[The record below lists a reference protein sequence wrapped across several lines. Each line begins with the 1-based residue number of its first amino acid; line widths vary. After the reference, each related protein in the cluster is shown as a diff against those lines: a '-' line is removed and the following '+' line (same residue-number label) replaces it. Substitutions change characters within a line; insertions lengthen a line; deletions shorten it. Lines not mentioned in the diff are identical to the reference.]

1 MDQVVVIY
9 IREPQIRIPAIPN
22 LYVGRQVAC
31 FPLFFIVFL
40 FSLLF
45 FFISLF
51 GIFLGERGLFWEVA
65 IQADK
70 VKER

>member
-9 IREPQIRIPAIPN
+9 IREPQIRIPAMPN

-40 FSLLF
+40 YF
-45 FFISLF
+45 FVWDFF
-51 GIFLGERGLFWEVA
+51 GGRGAVLGSSYTG
-65 IQADK
+65 
-70 VKER
+70 